1 MDPATGSIHDIAT
14 FDGQEKGLGVVGR
27 GWLDR
32 QFVLIR
38 STRLYGDRASDV
50 EILVTNGS
58 GGARVVA
65 RITEV
70 FTPTIQ
76 LHASRRMLYMT
87 RREKGTHNIYA
98 LSLETG
104 ALTAV
109 TQNAMPGVTFSGLQ
123 PTASHGV
130 IGVREE
136 RREDI
141 WLIQQTATPR
151 SGSPAGR

>member
-1 MDPATGSIHDIAT
+1 MA
-14 FDGQEKGLGVVGR
+14 
-27 GWLDR
+27 
-32 QFVLIR
+32 
-38 STRLYGDRASDV
+38 
-50 EILVTNGS
+50 
-58 GGARVVA
+58 A
-65 RITEV
+65 RITNV
-70 FTPTIQ
+70 FAVTIR
-76 LHASRRMLYMT
+76 LHASKRMLYMT
-87 RREKGTHNIYA
+87 RGDKGTNNVYA
-98 LSLETG
+98 FSFDTG

-123 PTASHGV
+123 PTASHGI